1 MRKQDFL
8 LLLAFIATGI
18 GFIKCSVGNVGNVN
32 TYQFTLAVVDH
43 NKNPGRT
50 TIGTE
55 HGFFAAPSLKGQY
68 SYPDDCIF
76 IKEFTVDLDNQ
87 PSSQYYT
94 ATNVVVDGIVDQLPL
109 EIDDKIGI
117 GGYTL
122 PISDLAVRTHICY
135 NGKLFIFAQ
144 SKDKN
149 PEFRLVFDSTAVETN
164 GIKNLYLLAKQA
176 DSASSESIS
185 IHAFDLLNL
194 FQKYQRDTTIVVSST
209 SEILDLKYVKA
220 NLNYFSEFPTEG
232 DPVKKTT
239 GQFDIYIFE

>member
-1 MRKQDFL
+1 MRKQNIL
-8 LLLAFIATGI
+8 LLLTIIATGI
-18 GFIKCSVGNVGNVN
+18 GFIKCNVGNTGHVD
-32 TYQFTLAVVDH
+32 TYKFTLAVVDH
-43 NKNPGRT
+43 DINPGRT

-55 HGFFAAPSLKGQY
+55 HGPFAAPSLKGQFF
-68 SYPDDCIF
+68 YPDDCIF
-76 IKEFTVDLDNQ
+76 IQEFTVDLYNQ

-109 EIDDKIGI
+109 EIDDKLGV

-122 PISDLAVRTHICY
+122 PISDLTVRTHICY

-149 PEFRLVFDSTAVETN
+149 PEFRLVYDSTAVETN
-164 GIKNLYLLAKQA
+164 GIKNLYLLAQQA
-176 DSASSESIS
+176 NPASSESLS
-185 IHAFDLLNL
+185 IHAFDLQNL
-194 FQKYQRDTTIVVSST
+194 FQNYKRDTMGV
-209 SEILDLKYVKA
+209 KYIKA
-220 NLNYFSEFPTEG
+220 NLNYFSEFPAEG